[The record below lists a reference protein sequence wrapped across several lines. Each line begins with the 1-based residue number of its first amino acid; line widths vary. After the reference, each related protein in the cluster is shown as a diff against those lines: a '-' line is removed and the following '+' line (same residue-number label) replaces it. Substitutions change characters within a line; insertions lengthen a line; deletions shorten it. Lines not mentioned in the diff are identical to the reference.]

1 MKLNSDYFNAMDK
14 ESTEL
19 YKLNP
24 KVLGISTPP
33 FKEQLESLRARIFQ
47 GVSAIELGF
56 VGAGKSSLGQGSTT
70 PEMYGKDQREA
81 IRQLAKVNDVTLTTH
96 ATVAAQGFAGF
107 DAQSGKFSDGVRANN
122 LIEIERAIDFA
133 AETTNGGPVVMHTGE
148 FPVPIAERPGFE
160 TYKGEEKER
169 TIYLVNK
176 EDGKIIGLPK
186 DIKIP
191 EVERDEKT
199 GLPKVNPDGG
209 YSYTQR
215 DYQYYV
221 ENQDRLNEEFKKEF
235 KIERKLTPEE
245 LLVYDFNKKKLEQT
259 RYEHLRLVNQAEDAR
274 KQYDFVNSIKESLE
288 KQQKENPEYA
298 NINAIKWAEEIRAT
312 PPKGSKEYSEF
323 LENPMKFINRHLNE
337 FKNQVK
343 YYEEGAI
350 SYGKNEE
357 ELKKDVKNITTIK
370 DFALEKTADTL
381 ATAAIYAYDKER
393 TYKLEK
399 PLFIAPENLFPE
411 QGFGAHPAD
420 LKDIILKTREA
431 MTKKLIE
438 ERKINPEEAN
448 KIASDHVKATFDIG
462 HAYTWRKFF
471 QAKPGESMEETD
483 KRFKDYLMGEIKKLS
498 DEGIIG
504 HVHLADNFGYYD
516 EHVTPGMGKAPIP
529 EFVEHMK
536 ESGFKG
542 LMITEPGAQDIQ
554 ALLGTWRVLNSPVY
568 RIDLTSRSWTDI
580 EGSYFGR
587 TGNPSYVVGEYA
599 PSEEWT
605 LWSGSKLE

>member
-1 MKLNSDYFNAMDK
+1 MKFSGDYFNAMDK
-14 ESTEL
+14 ESNEL

-24 KVLGISTPP
+24 SVLGVSTPP

-47 GVSAIELGF
+47 GASVIELGF
-56 VGAGKSSLGQGSTT
+56 VGAGKGSLGQGSTT

-81 IRQLAKVNDVTLTTH
+81 IRQLAKVNDVTLSTH

-107 DAQSGKFSDGVRANN
+107 DSRSGKFSDESRANN
-122 LIEIERAIDFA
+122 LLEIERAIDFA
-133 AETTNGGPVVMHTGE
+133 AETTSGGPVVMHTGE

-191 EVERDEKT
+191 EVERDEK
-199 GLPKVNPDGG
+199 GVPKVKPDGG
-209 YSYTQR
+209 YVYTQR
-215 DYQYYV
+215 DYKYYV
-221 ENQDRLNEEFKKEF
+221 DNQDRLNEEFKKEF
-235 KIERKLTPEE
+235 KVEKRLTPEE

-259 RYEHLRLVNQAEDAR
+259 RYEHLRLSNQAEEAR
-274 KQYDFVNSIKESLE
+274 KQYDFLNSVKESLE
-288 KQQKENPEYA
+288 KKQKENPKDAET
-298 NINAIKWAEEIRAT
+298 NAFLWAKKLGIEPRE
-312 PPKGSKEYSEF
+312 GSKEFKEY
-323 LENPMKFINRHLNE
+323 LEDPMKFVNKTVNDA
-337 FKNQVK
+337 KNHVK
-343 YYEEGAI
+343 YYEEGSI

-357 ELKKDVKNITTIK
+357 EIKKEITNIETIK
-370 DFALEKTADTL
+370 DYALKKTADTL
-381 ATAAIYAYDKER
+381 STAAIYAYDKER
-393 TYKLEK
+393 AHKLEK

-411 QGFGAHPAD
+411 GGFGGHPQD
-420 LKDIILKTREA
+420 LKEIILETRA
-431 MTKKLIE
+431 TMAKKLIE
-438 ERKINPEEAN
+438 ERKMNPEEAN
-448 KIASDHVKATFDIG
+448 KIAQDHVKATFDIG

-471 QAKPGESMEETD
+471 QSKPGESLDETD

-529 EFVEHMK
+529 EFVKQMQ

-542 LMITEPGAQDIQ
+542 AMITEPGSQDIQ
-554 ALLGTWRVLNSPVY
+554 AMLGTWRILNSPVY

-587 TGNPSYVVGEYA
+587 TGSPNYIVGDYA
-599 PSEEWT
+599 PSEDWT
-605 LWSGSKLE
+605 LWSGAKLE